1 MEQQGKKRV
10 TIRVAVGAMFVV
22 VTCLTALIAVAL
34 QYYFARESELEH
46 ALDKYRQIST
56 NVTDQLAQ
64 LDFIAMHTTRQA
76 AHIIEVLGD
85 AKPGKDLLESFGQ
98 ALQSNDGLYSIYVG
112 SDDDNFFQLVNLISP
127 AIRTKVN
134 AQASDRWLLI
144 IHKGEPGSRT
154 KHSYYYDADFTLRTQ
169 QTESST
175 YYPSERN
182 WFMKAQVDE
191 IYKTAPYLFHN
202 LKVTGQSYAM
212 RLQGRNMVLGV
223 DVTLAA
229 IESKL
234 KDRFVS
240 NSGDSKTEAFLFLED
255 GRLIATNQDVDISD
269 DLPLVEPMALSA
281 QEWALVNSTPPLV
294 VSNQDDYEP
303 MDFSISGVP
312 YGYTTDVF
320 KILSDMTGLEFE
332 YANGRSWNE
341 LTQDYLAGKLDIL
354 HAIAEQKEQKFP
366 GIYGEPLYK
375 VSYGVL
381 TMPGSASR
389 LDLQALEGRRIGILR
404 GWSIIDTLE
413 QKHPAIELVIYDTI
427 HQAMADVQDG
437 RIYGLLDLTPVLAHK
452 AKQKFYTGLKVIELE
467 EDLFPGNFRYA
478 MAEQHQSLVDIINRA
493 LSKITPAQRAA
504 LHDKWLLPTE
514 RFTHYTH
521 VPYELILD
529 YAATENAGSR
539 MHKVEVNGLTQYLYV
554 SPLSRGQGEYLAV
567 LVPSSVIMATV
578 NQRIIYFIVLSLLV
592 LAMLLPLS
600 WLFGNPISTPINA
613 LRRQT
618 KKIEQRRYHDVK
630 VIDSHIREVFELS
643 RDIRS
648 MSESIA
654 SHQAAQDEFI
664 ETIIRIIANAI
675 DEKSPYTAG
684 HCNRV
689 PELGMLL
696 AQAAEKSTESCFKD
710 FAFASDDERREFRIA
725 AWLHDCG
732 KITTPEYIV
741 DKGSKLE
748 TNYNRIHEV
757 RTRFEVLWRDA
768 EIEALQ
774 QQLDGADKQ
783 QTEAQLADKRARLQQ
798 DFAFIAKSNVGGEF
812 MSDED
817 IARVK
822 RIGATQWVRHFDNRL
837 GLGPIEEERY
847 VASELPANEPLLAD
861 KPEHIIERER
871 PMELD
876 PVLGINMTIPEHLYN
891 HGEIYNLCIK
901 RGTLTAEDRFKINE
915 HMISG
920 IKMLE
925 DIPFPPELARVPRYA
940 STHHET
946 LRGDG
951 YPRKLTGDQLSV
963 PERILVLA
971 DIFEALTA
979 SDRPYKKAKPLSVAV
994 DILHKMALDKHLDI
1008 EVFNLFLS
1016 SGVYMEYACAFLPEA
1031 QIDEVDI
1038 NKYLAPKTEVTL
1050 KVAG

>member
-1 MEQQGKKRV
+1 MQQKGKKRV
-10 TIRVAVGAMFVV
+10 TIRVAVGAMFVI
-22 VTCLTALIAVAL
+22 VTSLTALIAVSL
-34 QYYFARESELEH
+34 QYYFARESELDH
-46 ALDKYRQIST
+46 ALNKYRQIAGT
-56 NVTDQLAQ
+56 VTEQLAQ

-76 AHIIEVLGD
+76 AQIIKVLGD
-85 AKPGKDLLESFGQ
+85 VEPGKPLLESFAQ
-98 ALQSNDGLYSIYVG
+98 ALQTNDGLYSIYVAG
-112 SDDDNFFQLVNLISP
+112 DDDSFFQLISLASP
-127 AIRTKVN
+127 AIREKVH
-134 AQASDRWLLI
+134 AHGSDRWLLI
-144 IHKGEPGSRT
+144 VHQGAQGERT
-154 KHSYYYDADFTLRTQ
+154 KDSFYYDADFSLRTR
-169 QTESST
+169 QTEAST
-175 YYPSERN
+175 YYPSQRN
-182 WFMKAQVDE
+182 WFIKAGVDR
-191 IYKTAPYLFHN
+191 IHKTAPYLFHN

-212 RLQGRNMVLGV
+212 RLNSEFVLGV

-229 IESKL
+229 IESRL
-234 KDRFVS
+234 ASSVVS
-240 NSGDSKTEAFLFLED
+240 DSVDADTEAFLFLED
-255 GRLIATNQDVDISD
+255 GRLIATNQEVDISD

-281 QEWALVNSTPPLV
+281 DEWALVNSTPPLR

-303 MDFSISGVP
+303 MDFSISGTP
-312 YGYTTDVF
+312 YGYTMDVF
-320 KILSDMTGLEFE
+320 KIVADMTGLKFD

-341 LTQDYLAGKLDIL
+341 LTEDYQAGKLDIL
-354 HAIAEQKEQKFP
+354 HAIAQQSERRFP
-366 GIYGEPLYK
+366 GIYGEPLYQ

-381 TMPGSASR
+381 SMSGSQLAS
-389 LDLQALEGRRIGILR
+389 DLAGLEGRKVGILK
-404 GWSIIDTLE
+404 GWSIIDTL
-413 QKHPAIELVIYDTI
+413 KAHHPDIKLVIYDSI
-427 HQAMADVQDG
+427 HQAMVDVQAG
-437 RIYGLLDLTPVLAHK
+437 KIYGLLDLTPVLAHK
-452 AKQKFYTGLKVIELE
+452 AKQKFYTGLKVTELD
-467 EDLFPGNFRYA
+467 EDLLPGNFLYA
-478 MAEQHQSLVDIINRA
+478 MGEQHQELVEIINRA
-493 LSKITPAQRAA
+493 LQAITPAQRAA
-504 LHDKWLLPTE
+504 LHDKWLRPTE

-529 YAATENAGSR
+529 YAAAENAGKQ
-539 MHKVEVNGLTQYLYV
+539 MHKVEINGLTQYLYV
-554 SPLSRGQGEYLAV
+554 SALSRGQGEFLAV

-578 NQRIIYFIVLSLLV
+578 NQRIIYFIAFSLLI
-592 LAMLLPLS
+592 LGMLLPLS

-618 KKIEQRRYHDVK
+618 HKIEERRYADVK
-630 VIDSHIREVFELS
+630 VIDSHIKEVFELS

-648 MSESIA
+648 MADSIA
-654 SHQAAQDEFI
+654 AHQQAQDEFI

-689 PELGMLL
+689 PELGMML
-696 AQAAEKSTESCFKD
+696 AKAAERDNTE
-710 FAFASDDERREFRIA
+710 AFRAFEFNSEDERREFRIA

-768 EIEALQ
+768 EIAALKQQLQGQDEQSVAAELAQKQQALQ
-774 QQLDGADKQ
+774 Q
-783 QTEAQLADKRARLQQ
+783 E
-798 DFAFIAKSNVGGEF
+798 FAFIARANVGSEF
-812 MSDED
+812 MSDDD

-822 RIGATQWVRHFDNRL
+822 TIGAQQWVRHFDNRL
-837 GLGPIEEERY
+837 GLGPLEEERY
-847 VASELPANEPLLAD
+847 PQTQVPAMEPLLAD
-861 KPEHIIERER
+861 KPEHVIERER

-876 PVLGINMTIPEHLYN
+876 PVLGINMNIPEHQYN
-891 HGEIYNLCIK
+891 HGELYNLCIK

-925 DIPFPPELARVPRYA
+925 EIPFPPELARVPRYA

-951 YPRKLTGDQLSV
+951 YPRKLNGAQLSV

-1016 SGVYMEYACAFLPEA
+1016 SGVYLDYARAFLPEA
-1031 QIDEVDI
+1031 QIDTVDI
-1038 NKYLAPKTEVTL
+1038 GKYLDNNTEVEL
-1050 KVAG
+1050 PRAG